1 MSNSVGRQDSY
12 KGIIKPHPHCFKVKL
27 GARLCTALFQGKR
40 NLPHQQNP
48 WKKNSAEKG
57 FLQLMKNYVWQKR
70 NFFDET
76 IILLFGAVADSLA
89 NKLKKKYK
97 INSNIS
103 ITINQIYQN

>member
-12 KGIIKPHPHCFKVKL
+12 KGIKLLPHWFKAKL
-27 GARLCTALFQGKR
+27 GARLCTALYQGKK

-57 FLQLMKNYVWQKR
+57 FLWLMKNYVWRKR

-76 IILLFGAVADSLA
+76 IILLFGAATDSSA
-89 NKLKKKYK
+89 NKLKK
-97 INSNIS
+97 NIKS
-103 ITINQIYQN
+103 ILTYQSQ